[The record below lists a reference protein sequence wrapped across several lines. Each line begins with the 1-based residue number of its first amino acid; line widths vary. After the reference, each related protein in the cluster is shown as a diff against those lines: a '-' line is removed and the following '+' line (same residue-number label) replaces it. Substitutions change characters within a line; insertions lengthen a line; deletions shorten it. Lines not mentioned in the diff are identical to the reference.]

1 MKLFLNKTSPY
12 ARLALVTAHEAGAA
26 DKLETVW
33 VEPWDD
39 PKALLDVNPLGKV
52 PALVTDAGTMLIE
65 SGAICDHLI
74 AVSGLDRLMPRQ
86 PDRREDTLRRLGLGR
101 ATIDCAFG
109 VVIHRRFSGGTD
121 TGLTERWVRAIPR
134 AVAALEELAVGRIGA
149 EPDLGD
155 IAVTVAL
162 DYVDFR
168 LSTIAWRTAAPNLA
182 RWVDANRERPSFR
195 ASDPR

>member
-1 MKLFLNKTSPY
+1 MKLYLNKTSPY
-12 ARLALVTAHEAGAA
+12 ARLAFATAHEAGLAST
-26 DKLETVW
+26 LETEW

-39 PKALLDVNPLGKV
+39 APALLEVNPLGKV
-52 PALVTDAGTMLIE
+52 PALVTDGGTALIE

-74 AVSGLDRLMPRQ
+74 AVSGADRLMPGKASLC
-86 PDRREDTLRRLGLGR
+86 EDTLRRLGLGR

-134 AVAALEELAVGRIGA
+134 AVAALERLAPRRIGVD
-149 EPDLGD
+149 PDLGD
-155 IAVTVAL
+155 IAVAVAL

-168 LSTIAWRTAAPNLA
+168 LPMVGWRAGAPNLA
-182 RWVDANRERPSFR
+182 RWVDGNLARASFR
-195 ASDPR
+195 ATDPH

>member
-1 MKLFLNKTSPY
+1 MKLYLNKTSPY
-12 ARLALVTAHEAGAA
+12 ARLTLVTAHEAGLAGA
-26 DKLETVW
+26 LETIW
-33 VEPWDD
+33 VEPWSD
-39 PKALLDVNPLGKV
+39 PKALLDANPLGKV
-52 PALVTDAGTMLIE
+52 PALTTDAGTGLIE

-74 AVSGLDRLMPRQ
+74 AVSGVDRLMPREAN
-86 PDRREDTLRRLGLGR
+86 RREDTLRRVGLGR

-134 AVAALEELAVGRIGA
+134 AVAALDERAQGRVGV

-155 IAVTVAL
+155 IAVAVAL
-162 DYVDFR
+162 DYLDFR
-168 LSTIAWRTAAPNLA
+168 LSTIGWRDGAPTLA
-182 RWVDANRERPSFR
+182 RWVDANLARPSFR